1 MDEFQEILQDFLI
14 ESFELIEQLDQDLVE
29 LESRPDDLDLLNRI
43 FRVAHTIKGASSF
56 LNFDVLTHLT
66 HHMENLLNM
75 ARHGDL
81 VIDADVMDVI
91 LESIDLMK
99 ALLVRIRDSGADAG
113 LEVGQC
119 VERLD
124 AVANGTPLSSVTETV
139 TVTASET
146 VVAVEPQTDA
156 EEEADYSGMSEAEVE
171 AEIERLI
178 AQRQAEDAAKR
189 ANKANSSAPVEEE
202 PDYEGMDDAE
212 VEAEIERLLA
222 KRQAEDAAKR
232 AQKAAE
238 TSTAPSVAAPVAA
251 PITSEPMPQSE
262 PIPAPVPV
270 APAAPAVQ
278 PKVEAKPAT
287 PVARRAAEPKEEG
300 ENRGG
305 GAVEQTIR
313 VDVKRLDHLMN
324 LIGELVLGKNRLI
337 KINDDVEER
346 YEGEAF
352 LEELNQVVSIVSLV
366 TTDLQIAVMKTRML
380 PIGKVFNKFPRM
392 IRDLSRELN
401 KKIELEITGEETE
414 LDKSIVEEIGD
425 PLVHIIRNS
434 CDHGIETPDV
444 RLSSGK
450 EETGTIHLK
459 AYHEG
464 NHIVIQIIDDGKGLD
479 AEMLKLK
486 SIEKGI
492 ITEKEAE
499 GMSEKEAFGLIF
511 RPGFSTAAQ
520 VTSVSGRGVGMDV
533 VKTNIEKLNGM
544 IDIDSEVGKGTS
556 MKLKIPLTLAIIQAL
571 LVGVQEEY
579 YAIPLASVLETVRIS
594 KDEIYTV
601 ESRSVMRLRDEVLS
615 LVHIGDIFEV
625 ERVFDNSEHAYVV
638 VLGLAESK
646 IGLIVDSLVGQEEI
660 VIKSLGEYLKGIEGI
675 AGATIRGDGG
685 VTLIV
690 DVAALMQMAKS
701 VKSTVG
707 QESAEAKGR
716 LGVKN
721 KPSDYK
727 VMIVDDSKT
736 DRTIMRKSLEPMGIT
751 LVEATDGIEALN
763 ILKQADHTFDAML
776 IDIEMPRMDGYS
788 LAAEIKKYNKYKN
801 LPLIAVTSR
810 TGKADRMRGV
820 ESGMVEYI
828 TKPYSSEYLMN
839 VVKRNIKFNEG
850 L

>member
-1 MDEFQEILQDFLI
+1 MDEFEEILQDFLI
-14 ESFELIEQLDQDLVE
+14 EAFELIEQLDQDLVE
-29 LESRPDDLDLLNRI
+29 LETRPDDLDLLNRI

-56 LNFDVLTHLT
+56 LNFDILTHLT

-75 ARHGDL
+75 ARHGEL
-81 VIDADVMDVI
+81 IIDANVMDVI

-99 ALLVRIRDSGADAG
+99 ALLVRIRDSGSDGG
-113 LEVGQC
+113 LEVSGC
-119 VERLD
+119 VERLN
-124 AVANGTPLSSVTETV
+124 AVANGEEASTPAAIV
-139 TVTASET
+139 
-146 VVAVEPQTDA
+146 VEPVIVVNQPVDD
-156 EEEADYSGMSEAEVE
+156 EPDYSQMSEAEVE
-171 AEIERLI
+171 AEIERLL
-178 AQRQAEDAAKR
+178 AEKQAEAVAKR
-189 ANKANSSAPVEEE
+189 ASAQIEVEEE
-202 PDYEGMDDAE
+202 PDYANMSDAE

-222 KRQAEDAAKR
+222 EKQAQDAAKR
-232 AQKAAE
+232 ANKNQNA
-238 TSTAPSVAAPVAA
+238 TPPPPPVAVV
-251 PITSEPMPQSE
+251 
-262 PIPAPVPV
+262 IPVVQPKTEVVSTPKPA
-270 APAAPAVQ
+270 APAAP
-278 PKVEAKPAT
+278 
-287 PVARRAAEPKEEG
+287 RRSEPKEEG
-300 ENRGG
+300 ESKGG
-305 GAVEQTIR
+305 GTVEQTIR

-401 KKIELEITGEETE
+401 KKIELEITGEDTE

-434 CDHGIETPDV
+434 CDHGVEVPQV
-444 RLSSGK
+444 RLDAGK
-450 EETGTIHLK
+450 EEVGTIQLK

-479 AEMLKLK
+479 PDMLKNK
-486 SIEKGI
+486 GVEKGL
-492 ITEKEAE
+492 ITEKEAD
-499 GMSEKEAFGLIF
+499 GMSDKEAFGLIF

-544 IDIDSEVGKGTS
+544 IDIDSEVGHGTS

-579 YAIPLASVLETVRIS
+579 YAIPLASVLETVRIG

-601 ESRSVMRLRDEVLS
+601 ENRSVMRLRDEVLS

-646 IGLIVDSLVGQEEI
+646 IGLIVDTLIGQEEI

-690 DVAALMQMAKS
+690 DVAALMLMAKS

-707 QESAEAKGR
+707 QMGTEAKKI
-716 LGVKN
+716 GVKN
-721 KPSDYK
+721 HPSDYC

-736 DRTIMRKSLEPMGIT
+736 DRTIMRKSLEPLGIT
-751 LVEATDGIEALN
+751 LVEAVDGVEAIN
-763 ILKQADHTFDAML
+763 ILKQGDHFFDGML
-776 IDIEMPRMDGYS
+776 IDIEMPRMDGYT

-801 LPLIAVTSR
+801 MPLIAVTSR
-810 TGKADRMRGV
+810 SGKADRMRGV

-828 TKPYSSEYLMN
+828 TKPYSPDYLMN

-850 L
+850 F

>member
-1 MDEFQEILQDFLI
+1 MDEFEEILQDFLV

-29 LESRPDDLDLLNRI
+29 LETRPDDLDLLNRI

-56 LNFDVLTHLT
+56 LNFDTLTHLT
-66 HHMENLLNM
+66 HHMENILNL
-75 ARHGDL
+75 ARHGDII
-81 VIDADVMDVI
+81 IDAAIMDII

-99 ALLVRIRDSGADAG
+99 ALLVRIRDTRADNG
-113 LEVGQC
+113 LDVSAC
-119 VERLD
+119 VARLD
-124 AVANGTPLSSVTETV
+124 AAVNGEAAAVEVAAPEPV
-139 TVTASET
+139 VTAVPVVEDEEET
-146 VVAVEPQTDA
+146 DYSGMSDAQVEAEIERLIMIKNAEAVAKRAGNTPVVVEDK
-156 EEEADYSGMSEAEVE
+156 EEADYSGMSDAEVE

-178 AQRQAEDAAKR
+178 TIKNAEAAAKH
-189 ANKANSSAPVEEE
+189 ANKASE
-202 PDYEGMDDAE
+202 
-212 VEAEIERLLA
+212 
-222 KRQAEDAAKR
+222 
-232 AQKAAE
+232 
-238 TSTAPSVAAPVAA
+238 STAPTTPTPTPEV
-251 PITSEPMPQSE
+251 I
-262 PIPAPVPV
+262 
-270 APAAPAVQ
+270 
-278 PKVEAKPAT
+278 AT
-287 PVARRAAEPKEEG
+287 PVPEPVTQVATVVKPAAAPRKAEPKEDVDAK
-300 ENRGG
+300 
-305 GAVEQTIR
+305 GANVEQTIR

-401 KKIELEITGEETE
+401 KKIELEISGEDTE

-434 CDHGIETPDV
+434 CDHGIEVGDV
-444 RLSSGK
+444 RLANGK
-450 EETGTIHLK
+450 TEGGTINLK

-479 AEMLKLK
+479 VDMLKIK
-486 SIEKGI
+486 AIEKGL
-492 ITEKEAE
+492 ITDKEAE
-499 GMSEKEAFGLIF
+499 SMSDKEAYGLIF

-544 IDIDSEVGKGTS
+544 IDIDSELGQGTS

-601 ESRSVMRLRDEVLS
+601 ENRSVMRLRDEVLS

-625 ERVFDNSEHAYVV
+625 ERVFDNNEHAYVV

-646 IGLIVDSLVGQEEI
+646 IGLIVDTLIGQEEI

-707 QESAEAKGR
+707 MESGDSKK

-721 KPSDYK
+721 SASDYC

-736 DRTIMRKSLEPMGIT
+736 DRTIMRKSLESSGIT
-751 LVEATDGIEALN
+751 LVEAVDGVEAMN
-763 ILKQADHTFDAML
+763 ILKQGDHFFDAML
-776 IDIEMPRMDGYS
+776 IDIEMPRMDGYT

-810 TGKADRMRGV
+810 AGKADRMRGV

-828 TKPYSSEYLMN
+828 TKPYSFEYLLN